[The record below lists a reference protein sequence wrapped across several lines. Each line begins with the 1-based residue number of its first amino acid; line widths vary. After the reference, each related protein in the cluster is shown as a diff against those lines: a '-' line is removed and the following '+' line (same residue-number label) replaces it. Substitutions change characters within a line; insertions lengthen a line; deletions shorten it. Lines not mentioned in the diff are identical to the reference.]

1 MQSMALMQIGHVEIN
16 VRQWGR
22 GEPLV
27 LVHGL
32 GANAGLWIHQVRP
45 FSERYRVIALDLR
58 GFGRSSKPPDAKD
71 YSIDLMT
78 DDVIGVCRALDLPAI
93 HFLGSSM
100 GGFIGQT
107 IALEAPELVR
117 SVMLCHTG
125 AELGI
130 PPDVMAERLQ
140 ALNQISMDEYAGLVA
155 SQALAQPPDPIVDE
169 WLREMI
175 AGNAREP
182 YVHVLAGALASFDMT
197 ERVHAIRCPAIVV
210 AGSDDRVIPPEKGKA
225 LSERI
230 EGCEYHL
237 IDGVGHIGYAEK
249 PDAFNR
255 IILEFL
261 SRQHQAGEA

>member
-1 MQSMALMQIGHVEIN
+1 MALMRIGSVEVN
-16 VRQWGR
+16 VRQWGQ

-32 GANAGLWIHQVRP
+32 GANASLWVNQVRP
-45 FSERYRVIALDLR
+45 FAAHFRVIAVDLR
-58 GFGRSSKPPDAKD
+58 GFGRSSKPPHAED

-78 DDVIGVCRALDLPAI
+78 DDVIGVCRTLKRPSI

-100 GGFIGQT
+100 GGFIGQA
-107 IALEAPELVR
+107 IALKAPDLIR

-125 AELGI
+125 SELGI
-130 PPDVMAERLQ
+130 PQEVMAERLE
-140 ALNQISMDEYAGLVA
+140 ALANISMDEYAGLVA
-155 SQALAQPPDPIVDE
+155 SQALAQPPDPVVEE

-175 AGNAREP
+175 ADNEREP
-182 YVHVLAGALASFDMT
+182 YVHVLSGALAVFDLT
-197 ERVHAIRCPAIVV
+197 DQVHEIRCPAMVV

-225 LSERI
+225 LSQAI

-249 PDAFNR
+249 PEAFNR
-255 IILEFL
+255 IILDFL
-261 SRQHQAGEA
+261 SRQD